1 MTPPVAVPVTE
12 EWVKILGK
20 GMVTIPKKFRDDLGM
35 REGEVARIRKIG
47 KRLVVESR
55 DIADYETYTDADL
68 RAMIAADKLSP
79 KLAKKARLLWSDLP

>member
-1 MTPPVAVPVTE
+1 MTPPIALPVSD

-47 KRLVVESR
+47 NRLVVEPR
-55 DIADYETYTDADL
+55 DVADYETYTDDEL
-68 RAMIAADKLSP
+68 RAMLRADKILP

>member
-35 REGEVARIRKIG
+35 REGEVARIRKVG
-47 KRLVVESR
+47 RRLVIEPRNV
-55 DIADYETYTDADL
+55 ADYEVYSDADL
-68 RAMIAADKLSP
+68 RAMLAADKLP
-79 KLAKKARLLWSDLP
+79 KKFTKSSR

>member
-35 REGEVARIRKIG
+35 REGEVARIRKVG
-47 KRLVVESR
+47 KRLVIEPR
-55 DIADYETYTDADL
+55 NFADYEVYSDADL
-68 RAMIAADKLSP
+68 RAMLAADKLP
-79 KLAKKARLLWSDLP
+79 KKFTKSSR